1 MSINEERHDAR
12 VASRRR
18 FSDFHQDPLLANTL
32 KVLAVV
38 YLASIASWGMV
49 ALHLPLE
56 IHVPVIAGGL
66 LAGIFAA
73 VVHGLPFHK
82 HARFGFANLV
92 TAFRA
97 GIVSLVAAT
106 VLFSHAFGGSDFDDL
121 IWWTVAAALFALAL
135 DGVDGYLARRY
146 RQQSALGA
154 RFDMEVDAALIL
166 ILSVAAMVL
175 DKAGPWVVLIGLMRY
190 LFVMAQWF
198 SPALRAELAPS
209 VRRKTVCVVQGAALC
224 LVLVPQVTVPLSI
237 WICGSALVALAYS
250 FGADVLALLS
260 RKATRP

>member
-56 IHVPVIAGGL
+56 IHVPIIAGGL

-82 HARFGFANLV
+82 HASFGFANLV

-106 VLFSHAFGGSDFDDL
+106 VLFSHEFGGRDFDDL
-121 IWWTVAAALFALAL
+121 IWWTVAAVLFALAL

-209 VRRKTVCVVQGAALC
+209 FRRKTVCVVQGAALC
-224 LVLVPQVTVPLSI
+224 LVLVPQVTAPLSI
-237 WICGSALVALAYS
+237 WICGFALAALVYS

>member
-18 FSDFHQDPLLANTL
+18 TADFHHDPLLVNTL

-38 YLASIASWGMV
+38 YLASVASWGMA

-56 IHVPVIAGGL
+56 IHVPIIAGGL

-73 VVHGLPFHK
+73 VVHGLPFHR
-82 HARFGFANLV
+82 HARFGLANLV
-92 TAFRA
+92 TSFRA

-106 VLFSHAFGGSDFDDL
+106 VLFSHSFGGRDFDDL
-121 IWWTVAAALFALAL
+121 IWWTVAAVLFALAL

-175 DKAGPWVVLIGLMRY
+175 DKAGAWVVLIGLMRY

-198 SPALRAELAPS
+198 LPPLRAELSPS
-209 VRRKTVCVVQGAALC
+209 LRRKTVCVVQVAALC
-224 LVLVPQVTVPLSI
+224 LVLVPQVTAPLSA
-237 WICGSALVALAYS
+237 WICGVALSALVHS
-250 FGADVLALLS
+250 FGTDSLALL
-260 RKATRP
+260 RRAKTP

>member
-18 FSDFHQDPLLANTL
+18 FTDFHQDPLLANTL

-106 VLFSHAFGGSDFDDL
+106 VLFSHAFGGRDFDDL
-121 IWWTVAAALFALAL
+121 IWWTVAAVLFALAL

-175 DKAGPWVVLIGLMRY
+175 EKAGPWVVLIGLMRY
-190 LFVMAQWF
+190 LFVIAQWF